1 MALRRIRDYRNSM
14 RNAPVPARAWIDLGL
29 LALVWGAIFLFIAIA
44 LREMTPFWV
53 VFHRVF
59 WAAILLWLFVL
70 WRGLYVPR
78 GLRVWTAF
86 FVMGAL
92 NNAIPFTLITW
103 GQTEIESGLASILN
117 ATTAFFGIVVA
128 AIFLADERLTANR
141 VAGVL
146 LGVAGVSV
154 IIGIDALTAF
164 DPRSLGQL
172 AVLGAALSYAFAGVW
187 AKKRMQGL
195 TAAVSAAGMLT
206 GSAVIMGALALG
218 VEGAPDL
225 SLTWTTVGALAYS
238 ATFGTVIAYLLY
250 YRILATA
257 GSGNLLLVTI
267 MMPPIS
273 ILLGALVLGERLA
286 PTTYLGCGL
295 IALGLVVLDG
305 RVLAR
310 LGKRMRG
317 A

>member
-1 MALRRIRDYRNSM
+1 MT
-14 RNAPVPARAWIDLGL
+14 NAPVPARAWADLGL

-59 WAAILLWLFVL
+59 WAAVLLWLYVF
-70 WRGLYVPR
+70 WRGLSVPR
-78 GLRVWTAF
+78 GLGVWYAF

-128 AIFLADERLTANR
+128 AAFLTDERLTSNR

-146 LGVAGVSV
+146 LGVAGVAV
-154 IIGIDALTAF
+154 IIGIEALTAF

-195 TAAVSAAGMLT
+195 TPAVSAAGMLT

-225 SLTWTTVGALAYS
+225 SLTWTTIGALAYS

-273 ILLGALVLGERLA
+273 ILLGALALGETLA

-310 LGKRMRG
+310 LGKR
-317 A
+317 